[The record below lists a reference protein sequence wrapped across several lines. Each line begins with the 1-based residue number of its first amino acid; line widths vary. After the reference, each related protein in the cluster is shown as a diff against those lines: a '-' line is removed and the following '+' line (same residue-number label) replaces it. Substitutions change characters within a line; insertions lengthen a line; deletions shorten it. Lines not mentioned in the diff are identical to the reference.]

1 MCDIEGLAAHWTFR
15 SEEGKERDAF
25 AKVSFGSNFKR
36 ERGGDLL
43 TDVSTG
49 GDGIEKSP
57 VDGLDR
63 RLEVLLD

>member
-1 MCDIEGLAAHWTFR
+1 LARVSAEFSTL
-15 SEEGKERDAF
+15 ENERD
-25 AKVSFGSNFKR
+25 R
-36 ERGGDLL
+36 RDDLL